1 MGYTLHSTAAYA
13 PIQLI
18 NLCEQDI
25 RFIVEWDLRSS
36 GNRAIFIPGKVGPF
50 FAFDYCIVPNM
61 AKLLPRFIIVA
72 RKMLHP
78 AGSDQIRKL
87 LPSKNKHPY

>member
-18 NLCEQDI
+18 NLREQDI

-36 GNRAIFIPGKVGPF
+36 GNGAIFIPGKVGQF
-50 FAFDYCIVPNM
+50 FAFDYSIVPNM

>member
-1 MGYTLHSTAAYA
+1 MCYTLHSTVAYA

-18 NLCEQDI
+18 NLRDQDI

-36 GNRAIFIPGKVGPF
+36 GNGAIFIPGKVGLF
-50 FAFDYCIVPNM
+50 FAFDYCIVLNM

-87 LPSKNKHPY
+87 LISKNKHPY

>member
-18 NLCEQDI
+18 NLREQDI

-36 GNRAIFIPGKVGPF
+36 GNGAIFIPGKVGPF
-50 FAFDYCIVPNM
+50 FAFDYCIV
-61 AKLLPRFIIVA
+61 LLPRFIIVA

-78 AGSDQIRKL
+78 AGSDQIWKL
-87 LPSKNKHPY
+87 LPSKNMHPY